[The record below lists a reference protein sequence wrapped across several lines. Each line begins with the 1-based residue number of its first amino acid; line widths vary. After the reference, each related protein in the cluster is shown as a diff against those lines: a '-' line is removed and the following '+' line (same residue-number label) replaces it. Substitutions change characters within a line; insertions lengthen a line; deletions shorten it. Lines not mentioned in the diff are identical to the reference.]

1 MDAKKV
7 IACMEKMDGFQESY
21 LLDIASDK
29 ICSDEFRLAAALLL
43 CTCDSNE
50 RIQSYKGITPMV
62 TTLLNTTTLNLVV
75 GRQPVKTTAY
85 IMYKGERVDVTVKS
99 IFRGADGL
107 MANVEALNGYP
118 FLSSEVN
125 SQGKTF
131 GAWNCNGYRV
141 RTDFVYVEVVHD
153 PEDYQPHPVYHAQ
166 QVEREIE
173 NSEWEA
179 EMTARHN
186 EWLDWDATRESDRPQ

>member
-1 MDAKKV
+1 
-7 IACMEKMDGFQESY
+7 
-21 LLDIASDK
+21 
-29 ICSDEFRLAAALLL
+29 
-43 CTCDSNE
+43 
-50 RIQSYKGITPMV
+50 
-62 TTLLNTTTLNLVV
+62 
-75 GRQPVKTTAY
+75 
-85 IMYKGERVDVTVKS
+85 MYKGERVDVTVKS
-99 IFRGADGL
+99 IFRGAAGL